1 MKNAGFS
8 PEKLD
13 VVVLWKDY
21 WHILMISCHFL
32 WGYEQGRPPS
42 CPQQRE
48 SSGRERES
56 AERIFPWGSAEFIS
70 DSLE

>member
-32 WGYEQGRPPS
+32 WGYEWGMPS
-42 CPQQRE
+42 VQVQQMKAT
-48 SSGRERES
+48 GREKES
-56 AERIFPWGSAEFIS
+56 AERIFA
-70 DSLE
+70 

>member
-32 WGYEQGRPPS
+32 WGYEWGMPFVQAQKMEARAGKGSR
-42 CPQQRE
+42 QRE
-48 SSGRERES
+48 SFPRETLNLS
-56 AERIFPWGSAEFIS
+56 VIP
-70 DSLE
+70 